1 MTARRRRIGGACVLV
16 ALVLSSITALC
27 VGPSMLPASHAV
39 RVLLAELPGLHNLD
53 ADVDPQDHAIVLNLR
68 LPRLVLALLVGCGL
82 AVAGCVM
89 QSFFQNPMAEPS
101 IVGVSAGATLG
112 ATLAMIL
119 GFNVW
124 IAGLNPV
131 PLAAFIGALIATAV
145 VYLLSRRGGHTPV
158 TVLLLTGV
166 AVASFSSAISAVV
179 LLRGQRG
186 DMDQVIYWMMGS
198 LANRGWPEVRMIV
211 PYVVFALAATYIY
224 GRDLNVLLL
233 GDETARYLG
242 IEVDKVKL
250 VLLALSSLLAASA
263 VSVSGIIGF
272 VGLIVP
278 HIMRLLVGPDH
289 RVLLPFAAAG
299 GAIVLILADVAANLA
314 GEIPVGV
321 VTAFIGCPFFLYLLH
336 RRREYDV

>member
-1 MTARRRRIGGACVLV
+1 MTARRRRIAGVLV
-16 ALVLSSITALC
+16 FLALVASCLAGLC
-27 VGPSMLPASHAV
+27 VGPSMLPASHAA
-39 RVLLAELPGLHNLD
+39 RVLLAELPGLDSL
-53 ADVDPQDHAIVLNLR
+53 AAGVDPQHRDIVLNLR

-112 ATLAMIL
+112 ATIATIFGL
-119 GFNVW
+119 NVW
-124 IAGLNPV
+124 IAGLSPV
-131 PLAAFIGALIATAV
+131 PIAAFIGALIATTV
-145 VYLLSRRGGHTPV
+145 VYLLSRRGGKTPV

-166 AVASFSSAISAVV
+166 AVASFASAISAVV

-186 DMDQVIYWMMGS
+186 DMNQVVYWMMGS
-198 LANRGWPEVRMIV
+198 LSNRGWPEVRMVV
-211 PYVVFALAATYIY
+211 PYAVFSLAAIY
-224 GRDLNVLLL
+224 VFGRDLNVLLL
-233 GDETARYLG
+233 GDESARYLG
-242 IEVDKVKL
+242 LDVDKVKL
-250 VLLALSSLLAASA
+250 ALLALSSLLAASA

-299 GAIVLILADVAANLA
+299 GAIVLVLSDMAANLA

-321 VTAFIGCPFFLYLLH
+321 ITAFVGCPFFLYLLH